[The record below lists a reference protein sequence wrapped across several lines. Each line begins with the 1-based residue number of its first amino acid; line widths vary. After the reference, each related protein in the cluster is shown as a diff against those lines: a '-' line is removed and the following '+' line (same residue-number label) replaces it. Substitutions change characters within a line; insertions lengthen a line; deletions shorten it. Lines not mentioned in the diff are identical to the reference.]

1 MKPLAKA
8 LIALVALEHLMFFV
22 LESFFWT
29 SDFGM
34 KTFGTTPALAE
45 SSKVLAM
52 NQGVYN
58 GFLAACLGVAL
69 VARDERL
76 ARAFAT
82 FGLACVVVAGVVGGV
97 TAKVDIL
104 FVQALPAAIA
114 LAVVRLGRR

>member
-58 GFLAACLGVAL
+58 GFLAACLGVA
-69 VARDERL
+69 RDERDVRARL
-76 ARAFAT
+76 ARRAT
-82 FGLACVVVAGVVGGV
+82 GAR
-97 TAKVDIL
+97 
-104 FVQALPAAIA
+104 
-114 LAVVRLGRR
+114 VRDVRARVRRRRRRAR